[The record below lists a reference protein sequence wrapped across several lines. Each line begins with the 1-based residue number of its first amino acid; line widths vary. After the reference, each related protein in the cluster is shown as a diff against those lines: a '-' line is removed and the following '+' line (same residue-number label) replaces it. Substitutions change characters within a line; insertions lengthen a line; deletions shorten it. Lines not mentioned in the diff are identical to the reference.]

1 MPTLALKRGVRLQKP
16 ADFKRVR
23 RQGKSHAHPFVVL
36 ISRPNDLGIVR
47 VGVSAGK
54 RVGNAVQR
62 NRAKR
67 LLRAAMAPLL
77 EAIQPGQD
85 IVLLAR
91 KGILDAGSPR
101 VREVLEGLA
110 KRAKLIE

>member
-1 MPTLALKRGVRLQKP
+1 MATLALKRGVRLQKP

-36 ISRPNDLGIVR
+36 ISRPNDLDQIR

-67 LLRAAMAPLL
+67 LLRAGISPLL
-77 EAIQPGQD
+77 ETLQPGHD

-91 KGILDAGSPR
+91 EAILQAKSPE
-101 VREVLEGLA
+101 VSKVLEGLS
-110 KRAKLIE
+110 KRAKLIK

>member
-1 MPTLALKRGVRLQKP
+1 MDTLALKRGVRLQKP

-36 ISRPNDLGIVR
+36 ISRPNDVDQLRI
-47 VGVSAGK
+47 GVSAGK

-67 LLRAAMAPLL
+67 LLRAGIHRLL
-77 EAIQPGQD
+77 DGLQSGHD
-85 IVLLAR
+85 IILLAR
-91 KGILDAGSPR
+91 EAILQAKSQDVQKA
-101 VREVLEGLA
+101 LEGLA
-110 KRAKLIE
+110 KRAKLIK

>member
-1 MPTLALKRGVRLQKP
+1 MGALALKRGVRLQKP

-36 ISRPNDLGIVR
+36 ISRPNDLDQIR

-67 LLRAAMAPLL
+67 LLRAGMTPLL
-77 EAIQPGQD
+77 HTLRPGHD

-91 KGILDAGSPR
+91 EAILQAKSQDVHQA
-101 VREVLEGLA
+101 LESLA
-110 KRAKLIE
+110 RRAKLIK